1 MLVTRVCCRAPL
13 TVGYFR
19 LGGTGNYAVDRIAA
33 DQTEEM
39 LPGTKAMA
47 RNNRRY
53 MERVVR
59 HLAQDCGIRQFI
71 DNGSLADTK
80 QRAPHRLATLGC

>member
-1 MLVTRVCCRAPL
+1 
-13 TVGYFR
+13 
-19 LGGTGNYAVDRIAA
+19 
-33 DQTEEM
+33 M

-59 HLAQDCGIRQFI
+59 YLAQDCGIRQFI
-71 DNGSLADTK
+71 DIGSGKAGGPGVLRRPGAGG
-80 QRAPHRLATLGC
+80 A